1 MTGSPGDR
9 PRGRPPRT
17 SRAAIAD
24 AVIAAGFDRAT
35 TSEIAA
41 HVGVDQST
49 LYGYVSNRA
58 ELLRLGADRAIEGI
72 RWPSYDGADWRAY
85 LHSCTEALWAL
96 YREYPGLARYI
107 RSIPDV
113 PADLAERGAEV
124 ARILVESVGLDTLT
138 AAIAVD
144 TLGDLAI
151 DSFLNAERLGGTIVK
166 EGPADEVAQQ
176 LRVARERLP
185 DGAEYFEAVH
195 FALQTDGS
203 WWRDKVELVL
213 DGIAFRLA
221 R

>member
-58 ELLRLGADRAIEGI
+58 ELLRLGAERAIEGM
-72 RWPSYDGADWRAY
+72 RWPAYDGADWRGY
-85 LHSCTEALWAL
+85 LHACTEALWAL
-96 YREYPGLARYI
+96 YREHPGLARYI

-113 PADLAERGAEV
+113 PADLAERGGEV
-124 ARILVESVGLDTLT
+124 ARILVESVGLEPHT

-151 DSFLNAERLGGTIVK
+151 DSFLNAERLGGSVVLA
-166 EGPADEVAQQ
+166 GPLDDVAER
-176 LRVARERLP
+176 LKDARERLP
-185 DGAEYFEAVH
+185 DGAEYFDAVH
-195 FALQTDGS
+195 YALQSDGS

-221 R
+221 G